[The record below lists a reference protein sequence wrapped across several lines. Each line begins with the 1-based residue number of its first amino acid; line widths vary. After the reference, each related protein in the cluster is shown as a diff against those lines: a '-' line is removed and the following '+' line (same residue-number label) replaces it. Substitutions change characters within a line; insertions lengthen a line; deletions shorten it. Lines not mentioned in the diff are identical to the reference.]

1 MGRYEFLGW
10 DPEWPFVSILRQLL
24 ISHPLYTH
32 WFIIALFGQSL
43 FFFLLEWHFAPSF
56 KEMPAFDANSEVYVS
71 NNSRSTISGK
81 WARMTSDSL
90 CSPEEGRNTDVEQ
103 KNDIIVKDVS
113 VSVSS
118 L

>member
-10 DPEWPFVSILRQLL
+10 DPEWPFVAILRQLL
-24 ISHPLYTH
+24 ISQPLYTY
-32 WFIIALFGQSL
+32 FIIALFGQNLS
-43 FFFLLEWHFAPSF
+43 FFLLKWHFAPSF
-56 KEMPAFDANSEVYVS
+56 KETLAFDANCEVYVS

-81 WARMTSDSL
+81 WFRMTSDSL
-90 CSPEEGRNTDVEQ
+90 CSQEEGRNTDVEQ